1 MLAWLRA
8 NPVVGRL
15 AVKLAV
21 ALPLGLAAGL
31 LLLWVC
37 DMFAWSPNLAALG
50 AAVVAVAAATRLA
63 GRLADALGIPE
74 PEA

>member
-31 LLLWVC
+31 LLEGLC
-37 DMFAWSPNLAALG
+37 ASFGWSPNLAAAG
-50 AAVVAVAAATRLA
+50 AAVVAVVAATRLA
-63 GRLADALGIPE
+63 GRVATVLGIPE

>member
-8 NPVVGRL
+8 NPLSGRL

-31 LLLWVC
+31 VLLCFC
-37 DMFAWSPNLAALG
+37 DLFGLSPNLAALA
-50 AAVVAVAAATRLA
+50 AAVVALWAGTRLA